1 MEHWFILPVATQGQI
16 TKGFFF
22 LFVFYFLLEWGFTFA
37 IVTNALWQ
45 VTAE

>member
-22 LFVFYFLLEWGFTFA
+22 VCFLLSFGMGLYLCHCYKCSLA
-37 IVTNALWQ
+37 SDS
-45 VTAE
+45 